1 VTSPSLAE
9 HAPVKAAVPA
19 QIAVAIAILTF
30 APIRLGNLVRTRLD
44 DNLTKPGGIDK
55 PYWLVFPDYD
65 VKNGCRSSFL
75 STRF

>member
-1 VTSPSLAE
+1 
-9 HAPVKAAVPA
+9 
-19 QIAVAIAILTF
+19 
-30 APIRLGNLVRTRLD
+30 VRTRLD
-44 DNLTKPGGIDK
+44 DNLTKQGGIDK